1 MSQFADMK
9 IAGLKQELRKHHL
22 QVSGNKSI
30 LLKRLTDFLRPV
42 EQEEKKQD
50 EEKRPE
56 RPERLKQS
64 QRQTINIYT
73 DGKID
78 KTYSD
83 AKNIY
88 IEPRSYQF
96 PQKPILPSGYN
107 PFMST
112 ATSTSS
118 SSGLK
123 PTDKLYPMPQ
133 RPTASILQESIPL
146 PPDVKLPNPS
156 YNEDD
161 DLQKTIASFEKMLG
175 EKDEDEK
182 DEEEKEQEEES
193 NDYVSNDMKELI
205 ESRQKFEENLS
216 KKAEEKQNED
226 EGEEMVPYRQK
237 VPTDPEYPFGVIKK
251 KNIKKK

>member
-22 QVSGNKSI
+22 QVSGNKAT

-42 EQEEKKQD
+42 EQEEKKQE
-50 EEKRPE
+50 EEK

-73 DGKID
+73 DGKVD
-78 KTYSD
+78 KTHSN

-88 IEPRSYQF
+88 IEPRSYEF
-96 PQKPILPSGYN
+96 PPKPILPSGYN
-107 PFMST
+107 PFMS
-112 ATSTSS
+112 TSTSS

-133 RPTASILQESIPL
+133 RPTAAILQESIPL

-156 YNEDD
+156 YNEDE

-182 DEEEKEQEEES
+182 EQEEEEQEEES
-193 NDYVSNDMKELI
+193 NEQESEDMKELI
-205 ESRQKFEENLS
+205 ESRQKFEEELAKRN
-216 KKAEEKQNED
+216 EEKKNED

-237 VPTDPEYPFGVIKK
+237 VPTDPEYPFGVVKK